1 MSNVLYLVSYQYSS
15 SQVTLSL
22 WSIILCIKRSGFGYI
37 QPLNVT
43 KLKGNV
49 ATIDNNNI
57 VILTTPS
64 PLLNEKGSM
73 LSTERDVI
81 SWIVKPER
89 VGFV

>member
-1 MSNVLYLVSYQYSS
+1 MVYHSLY
-15 SQVTLSL
+15 
-22 WSIILCIKRSGFGYI
+22 KANRFGYI
-37 QPLNVT
+37 QSLNVT

-73 LSTERDVI
+73 LSMERDVI